1 MMEETLMLALGLLKF
16 KERESHFGNTS
27 QTTAISFSCRAHST
41 LNQESAQGLGLTM
54 S

>member
-1 MMEETLMLALGLLKF
+1 MTEETFMLKLGSLKF
-16 KERESHFGNTS
+16 KEEESHFGSTS
-27 QTTAISFSCRAHST
+27 QTTEISFSCRAHST